1 MAGCTIQKST
11 AGRSHRHT
19 LEASGL
25 SLWSKTGWGVGES
38 RTSKNPPTL
47 SPSFLSH
54 AQSQILLFPPALP
67 SPLQYSPFN
76 RLFPS
81 PTFCPPLHLH
91 ASFLPPLSPI
101 PTFDSHLSLP
111 VSSPRLPP
119 LPPLTPSTRSPFPH
133 SPFHSSKP
141 ISLTHPPPHASP
153 PLQLR
158 HRHVPSPARTSFAG
172 NPGDVTTR
180 SALLP
185 ALSRKDAKV
194 VTCPEASAAAHKEVR
209 D

>member
-1 MAGCTIQKST
+1 MAGCTVQKST

-19 LEASGL
+19 LEVSGL
-25 SLWSKTGWGVGES
+25 SLWSKTGWGWGS

-47 SPSFLSH
+47 SPFFLSH
-54 AQSQILLFPPALP
+54 AQSQILLFPSILSFQP
-67 SPLQYSPFN
+67 SIPFPN
-76 RLFPS
+76 SFGPPPRLR
-81 PTFCPPLHLH
+81 

-101 PTFDSHLSLP
+101 PTFDSHLTLP
-111 VSSPRLPP
+111 VSSPLLPP
-119 LPPLTPSTRSPFPH
+119 LPPLTPSTGSPFPH
-133 SPFHSSKP
+133 SPFHSPKP

-158 HRHVPSPARTSFAG
+158 HRHVPSPARKSFAG

-180 SALLP
+180 GALLP

-194 VTCPEASAAAHKEVR
+194 VTCPERQRGCAQGGA
-209 D
+209 